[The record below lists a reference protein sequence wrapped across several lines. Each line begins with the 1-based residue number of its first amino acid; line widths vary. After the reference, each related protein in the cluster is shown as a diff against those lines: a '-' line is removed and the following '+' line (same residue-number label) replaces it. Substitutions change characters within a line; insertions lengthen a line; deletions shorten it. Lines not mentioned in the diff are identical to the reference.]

1 MDGGGVGCVVAR
13 TGKKRSLGF
22 ITNGQDGSQGT
33 VVDINVT
40 TTDVPFKIT
49 LYMLSDVK
57 PNASA
62 TWSFSSQAIRGAA
75 HTHTHS
81 LSLTKAQHTHAYS
94 QKHAAS
100 VYHCDAIYLSE
111 SPTHDG
117 ITMTMWCALLWDVVC
132 SDGSRDAGPDRA

>member
-81 LSLTKAQHTHAYS
+81 LSRTKAQHTHAYS
-94 QKHAAS
+94 QKHLS
-100 VYHCDAIYLSE
+100 ITVMLSTYLSL
-111 SPTHDG
+111 PL
-117 ITMTMWCALLWDVVC
+117 MMA
-132 SDGSRDAGPDRA
+132 SR

>member
-81 LSLTKAQHTHAYS
+81 LSHESTAHTRILA
-94 QKHAAS
+94 KAS

-117 ITMTMWCALLWDVVC
+117 ITMTMWCALLWDVVVC

>member
-1 MDGGGVGCVVAR
+1 MDGGVGCVVAR

-40 TTDVPFKIT
+40 INTTDVPFKIT

-75 HTHTHS
+75 HTLTHS
-81 LSLTKAQHTHAYS
+81 LSHESTAHTRILAKARGI
-94 QKHAAS
+94 
-100 VYHCDAIYLSE
+100 CLS
-111 SPTHDG
+111 
-117 ITMTMWCALLWDVVC
+117 L
-132 SDGSRDAGPDRA
+132 